1 MNGGRPRRSRVAL
14 VWARDEVP
22 VQADQ
27 DARASEPEP
36 ADTGREAE
44 DVGGVVQGVVLR

>member
-1 MNGGRPRRSRVAL
+1 MNAVARADMAPAG
-14 VWARDEVP
+14 ARDEVP

-27 DARASEPEP
+27 DARALEPEP

-44 DVGGVVQGVVLR
+44 DVGGVIHRP